1 MYQRRIKES
10 FFDDDCNLHV
20 KISWHTVK
28 VTNKLKEAEHKLKE
42 LINVKTTEK
51 SDEQSKE
58 FG

>member
-28 VTNKLKEAEHKLKE
+28 VTNKLKEAEQKLKE

-51 SDEQSKE
+51 SDEQSK
-58 FG
+58 